1 MYGCLFIP
9 DFSVQAALRMEPEDS
24 RKQLLHSSLAILDGP
39 ANLLRAVAVNAVA
52 RSLGTEVGMTK
63 VQLEACGGIFL
74 RKRSQVNEDST
85 RAALVDCASEF
96 SPRVQLIEEAVL
108 LDLTGTAK
116 LFGDAKTTA
125 AKLSDRGKEFGFAL
139 HVAFSSNPDT
149 ALYAAR
155 GFPGITII
163 PAGHEAVKLAP
174 LPIDVLPIT
183 SEMLEI
189 LDSWGIR
196 TLGALAALPSV
207 EIVERLGR
215 EGFHLQMLAQAKTTR
230 TLVPVEASSEF
241 IESFEF
247 EEPIETLESLTFIL
261 NRLIQQACN
270 RLRSRALATNE
281 LRLTLELEVRQRRS
295 GNDKSKEP
303 YERAW
308 KLPLP
313 VQDGRVLFRLAH
325 LDLEAMTF
333 SAPIKKATIQLVP
346 VKPRFTQA
354 DLFTPAAP
362 EAEQLEITLA
372 RIRSVVGSTDSNG
385 IACVG
390 SPKLLDTHK
399 PDSFAVEPFSSLPSK
414 RQPCCV
420 CLPVLSLHVF
430 RPALETSVELNGEK
444 PNSISLG
451 RRTLHVLAAFGPWRS
466 SGDWWNA
473 VWAREEWDVALK
485 TSEGIGVYRIF
496 HDLICKQWF
505 VEGVLD

>member
-24 RKQLLHSSLAILDGP
+24 RERLLHSPLAILDGP
-39 ANLLRAVAVNAVA
+39 ANLLRAVAVNRVA
-52 RSLGTEVGMTK
+52 RSIGIDAGMTK
-63 VQLEACGGIFL
+63 MQLEACGGVAL
-74 RKRSQVNEDST
+74 RKRSQANEDS
-85 RAALVDCASEF
+85 AHSALVDCASEF
-96 SPRVQLIEEAVL
+96 SPRVQPVEHAVL
-108 LDLTGTAK
+108 FDLTGTEK
-116 LFGDAKTTA
+116 LFGDARTTA
-125 AKLSDRGKEFGFAL
+125 QKLSARGKEFGFEL
-139 HVAFSSNPDT
+139 HIAFSSNPDT
-149 ALYAAR
+149 ALYAAC
-155 GFPGITII
+155 GFSGVTII
-163 PAGHEAVKLAP
+163 PARHEASKLAS
-174 LPIDVLPIT
+174 LPISVLPVT
-183 SEMLEI
+183 SEMLDI
-189 LDSWGIR
+189 LDGWGIR
-196 TLGALAALPSV
+196 TLGALAALPTV
-207 EIVERLGR
+207 QIVERLGR
-215 EGFHLQMLAQAKTTR
+215 EGFQLQMLAQAKTAR
-230 TLVPVEASSEF
+230 TLVPVEPSSEF

-261 NRLIQQACN
+261 NRLIQQACS

-281 LRLTLELEVRQRRS
+281 LRLTLELEVRQLNN
-295 GNDKSKEP
+295 GKNDER
-303 YERAW
+303 YEHAW

-313 VQDGRVLFRLAH
+313 VQDGKALFRLAH
-325 LDLEAMTF
+325 LDLEAITF
-333 SAPIKKATIQLVP
+333 SAPIKKATIQLIP
-346 VKPRFTQA
+346 VKPRFAQA

-372 RIRSVVGSTDSNG
+372 RIRSVVGSTDDNG

-399 PDSFAVEPFSSLPSK
+399 PESFAVEPFSSLPGK
-414 RQPCCV
+414 RQTYCA
-420 CLPVLSLHVF
+420 CLSVLSLHVF
-430 RPALETSVELNGEK
+430 RPALATSVELNGEK

-451 RRTLHVLAAFGPWRS
+451 RRTLRVVAAFGPWRS